1 MTIPGLMTSAP
12 LLVSSLIDHAARHH
26 RSGEIVSRLG
36 DGSLHRYRYPDCRR
50 RAMRLASA
58 LQRTGIQPGARIA
71 TIAWNGFRHLE
82 LYFGV
87 GGMGAVC
94 HTINPRLHPEQ
105 VAYIINHA
113 ADQMV
118 FFDVEFTGLI
128 AQIAPLCPEVRRWV
142 ALCGPTEMPEIP
154 AGAKVSLES
163 YELLLETGGED
174 YEWPLLEESAACGLC
189 YTSGTTGQP
198 KGVLYTHRSTV
209 LHAYAAS
216 LPNAMNLSSHSVVLP
231 VVPMFH
237 VNAWGIPYA
246 APLNGAKLVLP
257 GRMLDGPS
265 LYALME
271 SEGVTFAAGV
281 PTIWLSLLEHVEK
294 SAVTFSALQEAAI
307 GGSACPASLVDRF
320 HAVGVDVVHGWG
332 MTETSPLGC
341 LSRLGSGNADLSLN
355 QRRHILQKQGHA
367 LFGID
372 MKIVNGSG
380 DELPWDG
387 ESFGDLMVR
396 GPWVLER
403 YYGEDRPAG
412 ENGWFATGDV
422 ATIDPAG
429 SMQIMD
435 RTKDIIKSGGEWI
448 SSIDIESIAM
458 AHPGLQEAAC
468 IGAEH
473 PKWGERPLLIAV
485 ARPDT
490 HLSSSDVLHF
500 FEGKAA
506 KWWIPDEVIFVES
519 LPHNAT
525 GKVQKR
531 ELRDQYAGYFA

>member
-1 MTIPGLMTSAP
+1 MTQTLPGLMSHAP

-26 RSGEIVSRLG
+26 RGGEIVSRLG

-58 LQRTGIQPGARIA
+58 LERSGVQPGTRVA

-94 HTINPRLHPEQ
+94 HTINPRLHPDQ
-105 VAYIINHA
+105 IAYIIRDA

-118 FFDVEFTGLI
+118 FFDVEFAGLVGEI
-128 AQIAPLCPEVRRWV
+128 AGLCPEVRHWV
-142 ALCGPTEMPEIP
+142 ALCDAHEVP
-154 AGAKVSLES
+154 AGAKLPLES
-163 YELLLETGGED
+163 YEALLETGGED
-174 YEWPLLEESAACGLC
+174 YQWPVFDESAACGLC

-198 KGVLYTHRSTV
+198 KGVLYTNRSTV

-216 LPNAMNLSSHSVVLP
+216 LPNAMNLSSHSVVMP

-257 GRMLDGPS
+257 GRMLDGAS
-265 LYALME
+265 LHALIE
-271 SEGVTFAAGV
+271 AEGVTFAAGV
-281 PTIWLSLLEHVEK
+281 PTIWLSLLEHVERN
-294 SAVTFSALQEAAI
+294 SGRFDALREAAI
-307 GGSACPASLVDRF
+307 GGSACPASMVDRF
-320 HAVGVDVVHGWG
+320 HALGVDVVPGWG

-341 LSRLGSGNADLSLN
+341 LSRLSPGHTDLPLEE
-355 QRRHILQKQGHA
+355 RRRILQKQGHA

-372 MKIVNGSG
+372 MKIVDGRG
-380 DELPWDG
+380 AELPWDG
-387 ESFGDLMVR
+387 RSFGDLMVR

-403 YYGEDRPAG
+403 YYGADRPAG
-412 ENGWFATGDV
+412 EGGWFATGDV
-422 ATIDPAG
+422 ATIDPGGA
-429 SMQIMD
+429 MQIMD

-448 SSIDIESIAM
+448 SSIDVESIAM
-458 AHPGLQEAAC
+458 AHPDLLEAAC
-468 IGAEH
+468 IAAEH

-485 ARPDT
+485 ARPGAEV
-490 HLSSSDVLHF
+490 SAGDVLRF

-506 KWWIPDEVIFVES
+506 KWWIPDEVVFVES

-531 ELRDQYAGYFA
+531 DLRERYAGLLA